1 MKKFF
6 FRSVERLIAVI
17 AIITCRTFQLTYS
30 YNNPDDLV
38 HRTDACD
45 IREEDYN

>member
-6 FRSVERLIAVI
+6 CRSVERLIAVV
-17 AIITCRTFQLTYS
+17 AIITSRTFQLTYS
-30 YNNPDDLV
+30 YNHPDEKV

-45 IREEDYN
+45 VREEDYN